1 MDNENKTSEGQ
12 DQNQQ
17 TNTPSESKP
26 NEQPKP
32 AEPKADNTEL
42 KKEISTLSAKLD
54 KVLSLLSQPVKTEE
68 NPKVEEETPMDKVE
82 TVEEIQNLL
91 DI

>member
-1 MDNENKTSEGQ
+1 MDNENKTTEGQ

-17 TNTPSESKP
+17 TNTPPESKP
-26 NEQPKP
+26 KEQSSQTQPT
-32 AEPKADNTEL
+32 DNTEL
-42 KKEISTLSAKLD
+42 QKEISTLSAKLD
-54 KVLSLLSQPVKTEE
+54 KVLSLLSQPVKTED
-68 NPKVEEETPMDKVE
+68 NPKGEETPMDKVE

>member
-1 MDNENKTSEGQ
+1 MDTEKTPTNENTGSE
-12 DQNQQ
+12 NQTPKDPPTETQ
-17 TNTPSESKP
+17 TP
-26 NEQPKP
+26 NETPKQD
-32 AEPKADNTEL
+32 EQL
-42 KKEISTLSAKLD
+42 KKEISSLSAKLD